1 MSPAASAKQTR
12 KNLAESR
19 LNNHRLMSMSGMEG
33 MPAVFPYEG
42 KSNIDRIL
50 DLMETVFRLGHDH

>member
-1 MSPAASAKQTR
+1 MSPVASAKQTR

-42 KSNIDRIL
+42 KSHIHRIL
-50 DLMETVFRLGHDH
+50 NLKKSVSRLGYDN

>member
-12 KNLAESR
+12 KHLAESR

-42 KSNIDRIL
+42 KSNIYRIL
-50 DLMETVFRLGHDH
+50 GLKTTVSRLGHDH